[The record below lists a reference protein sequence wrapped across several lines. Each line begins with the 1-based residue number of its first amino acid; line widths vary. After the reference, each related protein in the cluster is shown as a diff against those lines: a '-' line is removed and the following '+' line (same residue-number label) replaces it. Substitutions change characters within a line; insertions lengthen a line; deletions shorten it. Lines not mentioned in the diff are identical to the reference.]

1 MFCVSEQ
8 PVSINTANRVA
19 DRLER
24 SVVLRIMYFFKFVAN
39 SIRLFFHKNALD
51 GRTDVLSILVGRKV
65 TEILPLLQVFVS

>member
-19 DRLER
+19 NRLER
-24 SVVLRIMYFFKFVAN
+24 SVFLRIMYFFKFVAN

-51 GRTDVLSILVGRKV
+51 WRTDVLSILVGRKV